1 LGEENSSFF
10 GSMFIT
16 KLKQAGMQRASLPE
30 KERTDFYLYV
40 DEFHNLMTET
50 FENILSEARKYG
62 ICLTVAHQ
70 YMGQLLEKVQQA
82 VLGNTGT
89 IIVFRVGGE
98 DAVRLEPEMA
108 PIFGVKDMVNLG
120 VQMFYIKE
128 TIDGEAYDPFS
139 AQTLKVMPPTHK
151 SFKDEIIK
159 LCREKYAISA
169 DAAKNLMEQEE
180 SKIMRSSHEK
190 SIIEGKTKNKVEEK
204 GAAMSASP
212 NVASE
217 TGEPRPGDSGR
228 EAKKEGE
235 EPLI

>member
-1 LGEENSSFF
+1 
-10 GSMFIT
+10 M
-16 KLKQAGMQRASLPE
+16 ARAAIPE
-30 KERTDFYLYV
+30 SERKDYYLYV

-70 YMGQLLEKVQQA
+70 YMGQLIPKVQQA

-98 DAVRLEPEMA
+98 DAVKLEPEMA

-120 VQMFYIKE
+120 VQNFYIKE

-139 AQTLKVMPPTHK
+139 AETLKVMPATHK
-151 SFKDEIIK
+151 SFKKEIVE
-159 LCREKYAISA
+159 LSRSKYTISA
-169 DAAKNLMEQEE
+169 EAAKKLMEQEE

-190 SIIEGKTKNKVEEK
+190 SIIEGKGK
-204 GAAMSASP
+204 GPASAP
-212 NVASE
+212 QGGASA
-217 TGEPRPGDSGR
+217 GEAG
-228 EAKKEGE
+228 EAKPE

>member
-1 LGEENSSFF
+1 ME
-10 GSMFIT
+10 
-16 KLKQAGMQRASLPE
+16 RASLPE
-30 KERTDFYLYV
+30 AERKDYYLYV

-70 YMGQLLEKVQQA
+70 YMGQLIPKVQQA

-98 DAVRLEPEMA
+98 DAVKLEPEMA

-120 VQMFYIKE
+120 VQNFYIKE

-139 AQTLKVMPPTHK
+139 AVTLNVMPPTHK
-151 SFKDEIIK
+151 SFKDEIVK
-159 LCREKYAISA
+159 RSREKYTIPAE
-169 DAAKNLMEQEE
+169 AAQKLMQAEE

-190 SIIEGKTKNKVEEK
+190 SIIEGKPARN
-204 GAAMSASP
+204 ASHSD
-212 NVASE
+212 A
-217 TGEPRPGDSGR
+217 GGG
-228 EAKKEGE
+228 KEGTTEDKPE

>member
-1 LGEENSSFF
+1 
-10 GSMFIT
+10 M
-16 KLKQAGMQRASLPE
+16 ARAALPE
-30 KERTDFYLYV
+30 KQRKDIYLYV

-70 YMGQLLEKVQQA
+70 YMGQLLQSVQQA

-98 DAVRLEPEMA
+98 DAVKLEPEMA

-120 VQMFYIKE
+120 VQNFYIKE

-139 AQTLKVMPPTHK
+139 AETLKVLPPAHA
-151 SFKDEIIK
+151 SFKDKIVQRS
-159 LCREKYAISA
+159 REKYTAA
-169 DAAKNLMEQEE
+169 LDATKKLMAEEE
-180 SKIMRSSHEK
+180 SKIIRSSHEK
-190 SIIEGKTKNKVEEK
+190 SIIEHKGK
-204 GAAMSASP
+204 GSQ
-212 NVASE
+212 E
-217 TGEPRPGDSGR
+217 TAQETPKPAPKQ
-228 EAKKEGE
+228 EE

>member
-1 LGEENSSFF
+1 MSKGKLGEENASFF

-16 KLKQAGMQRASLPE
+16 KIKQAGMARAALPE
-30 KERTDFYLYV
+30 AERKDFYLYV

-70 YMGQLLEKVQQA
+70 YMGQLLQKVQQA

-120 VQMFYIKE
+120 VQNFYIKE

-139 AQTLKVMPPTHK
+139 AQTLKVLPPSHR
-151 SFKDEIIK
+151 SFRKEIVEMSRK
-159 LCREKYAISA
+159 KYAVSA
-169 DAAKNLMEQEE
+169 EAARELMQAEE

-190 SIIEGKTKNKVEEK
+190 SIIEGKGKGPTSVEEK
-204 GAAMSASP
+204 K
-212 NVASE
+212 SE
-217 TGEPRPGDSGR
+217 DKP
-228 EAKKEGE
+228 E

>member
-1 LGEENSSFF
+1 
-10 GSMFIT
+10 M
-16 KLKQAGMQRASLPE
+16 ARASIPE
-30 KERTDFYLYV
+30 DEREDFYLYV

-50 FENILSEARKYG
+50 FENILSEARKYS

-70 YMGQLLEKVQQA
+70 YMGQLIPKVQQA

-98 DAVRLEPEMA
+98 DAVKLEPEMA

-120 VQMFYIKE
+120 VQNFYIKE

-139 AQTLKVMPPTHK
+139 ATTLKVMPATHK
-151 SFKDEIIK
+151 SFKKEIIE
-159 LCREKYAISA
+159 LSRSKYTISA
-169 DAAKNLMEQEE
+169 EAAQKLMQAEE

-190 SIIEGKTKNKVEEK
+190 SIIEGKGK
-204 GAAMSASP
+204 GPDKPASAESSG
-212 NVASE
+212 VA
-217 TGEPRPGDSGR
+217 
-228 EAKKEGE
+228 KEDKPE